1 MRDCKFSRETNKT
14 PSVVIC
20 LLNGENVYEAQVLA
34 ETMGE
39 GQGENLHSVKVM
51 GEGKSE
57 DLD

>member
-1 MRDCKFSRETNKT
+1 M

-51 GEGKSE
+51 GEGRSE